1 MRSNVRRR
9 IYALPLPL
17 LTGPPC
23 VINTQNRHQALILN
37 LILIHLHQWL
47 DTSGYKICNLRDILI
62 DLKHRRNRCKVCHQR
77 KYFDQ
82 GGLSR
87 EREFGPGAFCPRRK
101 CGAERDFK
109 QGTQSGSHVFSE
121 RLICVFSEGSSL
133 TIALLLNSLG
143 ATGRVPG
150 CHGISSSLQVSVD
163 VTLKIS
169 REYRRKYPENI
180 VENIRLSVSDLL
192 GRGTDLLSGRR
203 CARDYRGGL
212 TWTAVRQ
219 VPLVEE
225 PPRSRLCLLLPAKR
239 FCVTRHGKIFRIFT
253 DIFRGFHT
261 WACRNF
267 PGGRNFLDEDDRKCL
282 RYSN

>member
-1 MRSNVRRR
+1 MTSSMYGTVAK
-9 IYALPLPL
+9 Y
-17 LTGPPC
+17 
-23 VINTQNRHQALILN
+23 VISVNTLIKADFLESEN
-37 LILIHLHQWL
+37 LGREPFVL
-47 DTSGYKICNLRDILI
+47 SGNAG
-62 DLKHRRNRCKVCHQR
+62 Q
-77 KYFDQ
+77 
-82 GGLSR
+82 
-87 EREFGPGAFCPRRK
+87 
-101 CGAERDFK
+101 RDFK
-109 QGTQSGSHVFSE
+109 QGTQSGSSHVFSE

-163 VTLKIS
+163 VTLEIS
-169 REYRRKYPENI
+169 RNIVENI

-192 GRGTDLLSGRR
+192 GRCTDLLSGRR

-239 FCVTRHGKIFRIFT
+239 VCVTRHGKIFRIFT
-253 DIFRGFHT
+253 DIFRGFHM

>member
-1 MRSNVRRR
+1 MQ
-9 IYALPLPL
+9 LD
-17 LTGPPC
+17 
-23 VINTQNRHQALILN
+23 VISAI
-37 LILIHLHQWL
+37 
-47 DTSGYKICNLRDILI
+47 LRDSLN
-62 DLKHRRNRCKVCHQR
+62 DLNCCKVCHQR

-109 QGTQSGSHVFSE
+109 QGTQSGSSHVFSE

-169 REYRRKYPENI
+169 RNIVENI
-180 VENIRLSVSDLL
+180 VENIRPTCSAVARTCCRAGGVL
-192 GRGTDLLSGRR
+192 GT
-203 CARDYRGGL
+203 
-212 TWTAVRQ
+212 TAVD
-219 VPLVEE
+219 LDSLG
-225 PPRSRLCLLLPAKR
+225 PR
-239 FCVTRHGKIFRIFT
+239 
-253 DIFRGFHT
+253 
-261 WACRNF
+261 
-267 PGGRNFLDEDDRKCL
+267 
-282 RYSN
+282 

>member
-1 MRSNVRRR
+1 MD
-9 IYALPLPL
+9 
-17 LTGPPC
+17 
-23 VINTQNRHQALILN
+23 VISA
-37 LILIHLHQWL
+37 
-47 DTSGYKICNLRDILI
+47 SLRDILN
-62 DLKHRRNRCKVCHQR
+62 DLNHVWSRCKVCHQR

-109 QGTQSGSHVFSE
+109 QGTQSSSSHVFSE

-169 REYRRKYPENI
+169 REYCRKYSENI
-180 VENIRLSVSDLL
+180 VENIRLSVRL
-192 GRGTDLLSGRR
+192 
-203 CARDYRGGL
+203 AR
-212 TWTAVRQ
+212 
-219 VPLVEE
+219 P
-225 PPRSRLCLLLPAKR
+225 
-239 FCVTRHGKIFRIFT
+239 RHGLVVGPEVCSGLPRWT
-253 DIFRGFHT
+253 HLDRGET
-261 WACRNF
+261 GAAC
-267 PGGRNFLDEDDRKCL
+267 
-282 RYSN
+282 